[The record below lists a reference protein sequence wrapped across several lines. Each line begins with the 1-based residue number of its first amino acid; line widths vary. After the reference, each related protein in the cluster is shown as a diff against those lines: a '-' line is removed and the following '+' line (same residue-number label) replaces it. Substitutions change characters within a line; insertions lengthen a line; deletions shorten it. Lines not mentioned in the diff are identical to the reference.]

1 MKNYKMI
8 IYGIEAQEGIQYV
21 AEYPALKG
29 VSGTGID
36 PEHAMRDLEINSTV
50 NLEAL
55 REANLPI
62 PESDLL
68 IQTKYS
74 GKLSLRLSKRLH
86 AQVARAADVEG
97 VSINQYIVEAVAQ
110 AVGQKN
116 SSSGAK
122 RNEHK
127 SILFVSES

>member
-74 GKLSLRLSKRLH
+74 GKLSVTLIQTSTCSSCSCRRCGRCKY
-86 AQVARAADVEG
+86 Q
-97 VSINQYIVEAVAQ
+97 SIYC
-110 AVGQKN
+110 
-116 SSSGAK
+116 
-122 RNEHK
+122 
-127 SILFVSES
+127 

>member
-1 MKNYKMI
+1 
-8 IYGIEAQEGIQYV
+8 
-21 AEYPALKG
+21 
-29 VSGTGID
+29 
-36 PEHAMRDLEINSTV
+36 MRDLEINSTV

-110 AVGQKN
+110 AIGQKN
-116 SSSGAK
+116 NASGAK